1 MTRFNVISNDNN
13 LIQQQNT
20 PPYKMCCPRILVF
33 SICTIGVFTI
43 QHIKLCLIGFVLFA
57 LFALTATTVAYNIT
71 KTLKDMLIVK
81 DMKDVGRDIR
91 DWLM

>member
-20 PPYKMCCPRILVF
+20 PPYKICCPRILLF

-43 QHIKLCLIGFVLFA
+43 QHIKLCLLCFVLFA
-57 LFALTATTVAYNIT
+57 LFALTATTVAHNT

-81 DMKDVGRDIR
+81 DIKGAGRDIR